1 MAGKLIFG
9 APFFFSTIIFRSLG
23 IALIICFFQSWSGVI
38 IFGLFFIN
46 VLTALFIGD
55 DFHRSCVYALWSM
68 FVPVGYSRLVLVTLN
83 FAMIW
88 IIEFVIH
95 FRDPSTYIGY
105 SKVPMNETIESPNI
119 KDIDR
124 SKERAKHFLTIHVF
138 SSIFILGTSLLV
150 MLIMVFTSPD
160 LSSEKVAFP
169 LSWLTHFFLPILGL
183 SLGASVLLV
192 RCYHRC
198 DWSGG
203 EKPSGNIIV

>member
-1 MAGKLIFG
+1 MHCYSKKLKKKRGSKIVLQIRHEFK
-9 APFFFSTIIFRSLG
+9 ANF
-23 IALIICFFQSWSGVI
+23 WSGYTI
-38 IFGLFFIN
+38 W
-46 VLTALFIGD
+46 ALFD
-55 DFHRSCVYALWSM
+55 PS
-68 FVPVGYSRLVLVTLN
+68 LVLSTLT
-83 FAMIW
+83 FAIIW
-88 IIEFVIH
+88 IIEFVLH

>member
-1 MAGKLIFG
+1 MAVKLYFKEK
-9 APFFFSTIIFRSLG
+9 S
-23 IALIICFFQSWSGVI
+23 
-38 IFGLFFIN
+38 N
-46 VLTALFIGD
+46 
-55 DFHRSCVYALWSM
+55 
-68 FVPVGYSRLVLVTLN
+68 LN
-83 FAMIW
+83 FTFWKFLEHSDIIW
-88 IIEFVIH
+88 ITVFMIH